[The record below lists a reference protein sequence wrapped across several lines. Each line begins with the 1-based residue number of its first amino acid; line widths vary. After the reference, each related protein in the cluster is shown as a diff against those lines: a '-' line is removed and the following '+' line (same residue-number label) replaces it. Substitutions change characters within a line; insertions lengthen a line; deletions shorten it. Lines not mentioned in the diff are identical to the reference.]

1 MVGLDSEALL
11 ARLAGAGQV
20 GQCWLAGSGWPG
32 GGGGWGGRGGWLGGA
47 RRVAGWQGA
56 GLLGLHG
63 PGVGNVHIPEI
74 VCKDHTPNSIRY
86 KSWRKILGG

>member
-32 GGGGWGGRGGWLGGA
+32 GSDGWA